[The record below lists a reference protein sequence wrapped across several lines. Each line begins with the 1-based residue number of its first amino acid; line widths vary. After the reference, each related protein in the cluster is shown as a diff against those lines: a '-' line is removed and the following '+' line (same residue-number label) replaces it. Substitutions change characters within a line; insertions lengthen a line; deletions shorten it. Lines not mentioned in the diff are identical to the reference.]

1 MGAVRVERTA
11 NPAAPPSLRERLAAA
26 PEEVAWIATI
36 AGAILLAAVIA
47 WVCPL
52 IKGLY
57 PSPDNNLFSDGRAL
71 VRPEPLEDVRS
82 IVALATPF
90 ILAGAVILLGAD
102 RPSRRSTELPILV
115 AQVAFGGLLIWALL
129 GQRRQSGFLGDY
141 FEQLLLSV
149 PVLVAGLLIGLL
161 TTLVA
166 VRWRSLA
173 DRVAALQGAGQ
184 WWIVLGLAAAATAV
198 FVLPAVVTDG
208 TVGNS
213 GPLASGHIPTQGED
227 YFAVLNGRTPLVN
240 YISQYVNLL
249 SIAVEPIL
257 RTFDGSITSFSI
269 TMCVLSGLG
278 MLAIFGMFG
287 EVTRKPWAA
296 LVLYVPWVA
305 LSLFPWQDTGAIR
318 EFNGNY
324 YGVLPGRYFGP
335 FILAWLI
342 ARSTRAAIP
351 KWALFGFA
359 GLVALN
365 NWEFGSAAL
374 LAAIVAQL
382 VALDRS
388 KPVWPAL
395 RSLAVQALAG
405 VAGALALVCAIT
417 LIRAGE
423 LPDPS
428 LLTYYSRVFLRE
440 AYGLLP
446 MPARGLHWAV
456 YATYVAALLL
466 AAIRFVRR
474 DPDRTT
480 TAMLAFS
487 ATFGLTSA
495 MYFVGRSSQFQLIL
509 LFPVWGLALALVALV
524 ALRAVQATRGDR
536 ESLRRLLIPAAAA
549 LIGFGVMV
557 ATIGRI
563 SPPWRQIDRLRGS
576 GHPLPLQGPADYVA
590 RHTVPGEH
598 VLIIGPLAEHLIAD
612 RAGVVNS
619 SPLNGVIALL
629 GPAEANR
636 ALDQL
641 EDEGGT
647 QVFEGVSAPPPSS
660 VLFRVPEFAA
670 ILRQRGYD
678 LVAEDPSLHIRLWQR
693 RTPG

>member
-1 MGAVRVERTA
+1 MGAVVERTGGQ
-11 NPAAPPSLRERLAAA
+11 PARAGLRERLAAA
-26 PEEVAWIATI
+26 PEDVAWIATI

-47 WVCPL
+47 WMCPL

-57 PSPDNNLFSDGRAL
+57 PSPGTNLFPEWRVL
-71 VRPEPLEDVRS
+71 VKPEPLEEVRS

-90 ILAGAVILLGAD
+90 ILAGIVILLGAD
-102 RPSRRSTELPILV
+102 RPPRRSTELPILV
-115 AQVAFGGLLIWALL
+115 VQVAFGGLLIWALL
-129 GQRRQSGFLGDY
+129 GQPRRSGFLPPDY

-173 DRVAALQGAGQ
+173 DRIAALQGVGQ
-184 WWIVLGLAAAATAV
+184 WWIALGLAAAATAV

-208 TVGNS
+208 TVGQS

-249 SIAVEPIL
+249 PIAVVPIL
-257 RTFDGSITSFSI
+257 RAFDGSITSFSI

-287 EVTRKPWAA
+287 EVTRKPWVA
-296 LVLYVPWVA
+296 LVLYVPWLA
-305 LSLFPWQDTGAIR
+305 LSLFPWHDNGAIR

-324 YGVLPGRYFGP
+324 YGVMPGRYLGP
-335 FILAWLI
+335 FILAYLI

-374 LAAIVAQL
+374 LAAIAAQL
-382 VALDRS
+382 AALDRS
-388 KPVWPAL
+388 KPVWSAL
-395 RSLAVQALAG
+395 RSLAVQGLAG

-428 LLTYYSRVFLRE
+428 LLTYFSRVFLRD
-440 AYGLLP
+440 AYGLVP

-456 YATYVAALLL
+456 YATYVAALLI
-466 AAIRFVRR
+466 AAVRFKRR

-495 MYFVGRSSQFQLIL
+495 MYFVGRSSQFQIIL

-524 ALRAVQATRGDR
+524 AFRALLSARGDR
-536 ESLRRLLIPAAAA
+536 EALRRVLIPAAAA
-549 LIGFGVMV
+549 LIAFGVMV

-563 SPPWRQIDRLRGS
+563 SPPWHQIDRLNET
-576 GHPLPLQGPADYVA
+576 GHPLNLQNPAAYVA
-590 RHTVPGEH
+590 AHTAPGEH
-598 VLIIGPLAEHLIAD
+598 VVIIGPEAEHLIAD

-619 SPLNGVIALL
+619 SPLNGILALF

-636 ALDQL
+636 TLDQL
-641 EDEGGT
+641 QDEGGT
-647 QVFEGVSAPPPSS
+647 QVFEGASA
-660 VLFRVPEFAA
+660 FPEFAA
-670 ILRQRGYD
+670 ILRARGYRM
-678 LVAEDPSLHIRLWQR
+678 VGSDPADHLRLWQR
-693 RTPG
+693 SAPG